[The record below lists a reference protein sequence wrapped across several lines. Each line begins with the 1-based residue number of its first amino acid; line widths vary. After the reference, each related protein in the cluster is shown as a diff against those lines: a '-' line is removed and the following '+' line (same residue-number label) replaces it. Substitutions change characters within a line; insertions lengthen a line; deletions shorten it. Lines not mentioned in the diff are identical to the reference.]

1 MAALGWQRGST
12 GGVGMFLG
20 GDGEGE
26 VEGFTIAHE
35 KWYPA
40 ACAKTRNSSTAFGHS
55 LFTRRHM

>member
-1 MAALGWQRGST
+1 
-12 GGVGMFLG
+12 MFLG

-40 ACAKTRNSSTAFGHS
+40 ACAKTRNRSTAVGHS